1 MSNKFEDFKD
11 YTVLYIQPENLNESA
26 DRRAVNSRPI
36 NGVDRGPGGV
46 VNYDDP
52 KLYMST
58 NFGRQLQSMLTNS
71 NNFWAEVS
79 DFGKYV
85 VVTAGYHNT
94 VSGRSA
100 TKHFVIAFDPD
111 GVGTVFT
118 SATKWRSISGVGQA
132 ASYIK
137 SACNPLESSITNK
150 I

>member
-1 MSNKFEDFKD
+1 MKNKFKDFKD
-11 YTVLYIQPENLNESA
+11 YTVLYIQQEELNESA
-26 DRRAVNSRPI
+26 DRRSVNTKMV
-36 NGVDRGPGGV
+36 NGLDRGPNGI

-52 KLYMST
+52 KLYTAT
-58 NFGRQLQSMLTNS
+58 NFGRQLQNMLSNS

-79 DFGKYV
+79 DFGRYV

-100 TKHFVIAFDPD
+100 TKHFVIAFDLD

-118 SATKWRSISGVGQA
+118 SATKWRSISGVSQA

-137 SACNPLESSITNK
+137 SACNPLESSASNK

>member
-1 MSNKFEDFKD
+1 MKNKFKDFKD
-11 YTVLYIQPENLNESA
+11 YTVLYIQPENLNEGA
-26 DRRAVNSRPI
+26 DRRSINTKMVNGLDQGP
-36 NGVDRGPGGV
+36 NGI

-52 KLYMST
+52 KLYTAT
-58 NFGRQLQSMLTNS
+58 NFGRQLQTMLSNS

-79 DFGKYV
+79 DFGRYV

-118 SATKWRSISGVGQA
+118 SATKWRSISGVSQA

-137 SACNPLESSITNK
+137 SACNPLESSASNK

>member
-1 MSNKFEDFKD
+1 MKDKFED
-11 YTVLYIQPENLNESA
+11 YTVLYIQPEELNESA
-26 DRRAVNSRPI
+26 DRRSVNTKMV
-36 NGVDRGPGGV
+36 NGLDRGPNGI

-52 KLYMST
+52 KLYTAT
-58 NFGRQLQSMLTNS
+58 NFGRQLQTMLSNS

-79 DFGKYV
+79 DFGRYV

-118 SATKWRSISGVGQA
+118 SATKWRSISGVSQA

-137 SACNPLESSITNK
+137 SACNPLESSASNK

>member
-1 MSNKFEDFKD
+1 MKDKFED
-11 YTVLYIQPENLNESA
+11 YTVLYIQPENLNEGA
-26 DRRAVNSRPI
+26 DRRSVNTKMV
-36 NGVDRGPGGV
+36 NGLDRGPNGI

-52 KLYMST
+52 RLYTAT
-58 NFGRQLQSMLTNS
+58 NFGRQLQTMLSNS

-79 DFGKYV
+79 DFGRYV

-118 SATKWRSISGVGQA
+118 SATKWRSISGVSQA

-137 SACNPLESSITNK
+137 SACNPLESSASNK

>member
-1 MSNKFEDFKD
+1 MKDKFED
-11 YTVLYIQPENLNESA
+11 YTVLYIQPENLNEGA
-26 DRRAVNSRPI
+26 DRRSVNTKMV
-36 NGVDRGPGGV
+36 NGLDRGPNGI

-52 KLYMST
+52 KLYTAT
-58 NFGRQLQSMLTNS
+58 NFGRQLQNMLPNS

-79 DFGKYV
+79 DFGRYV

-137 SACNPLESSITNK
+137 SACNPLESSASNK

>member
-1 MSNKFEDFKD
+1 MKDKFED
-11 YTVLYIQPENLNESA
+11 YTVLYIQSENLNEGA
-26 DRRAVNSRPI
+26 DRRSVNTKMV
-36 NGVDRGPGGV
+36 NGLDRGPNGI

-52 KLYMST
+52 RLYTAT
-58 NFGRQLQSMLTNS
+58 NFGRQLQTMLSNS

-79 DFGKYV
+79 DFGRYV

-111 GVGTVFT
+111 GVGMVFT
-118 SATKWRSISGVGQA
+118 SATKWRSISGVSQA

-137 SACNPLESSITNK
+137 SACNPLESSASNK

>member
-1 MSNKFEDFKD
+1 MKDKFED
-11 YTVLYIQPENLNESA
+11 YTVLYIQPENLNEGA
-26 DRRAVNSRPI
+26 DRRSVNTKLV
-36 NGVDRGPGGV
+36 NGLDRGPNGI

-52 KLYMST
+52 KLYTAT
-58 NFGRQLQSMLTNS
+58 NFGRQLQTMLSNS

-79 DFGKYV
+79 DFGRYV

-118 SATKWRSISGVGQA
+118 SATKWRSISGVSQA

-137 SACNPLESSITNK
+137 SACNPLESSASNK

>member
-1 MSNKFEDFKD
+1 MKDKFED
-11 YTVLYIQPENLNESA
+11 YTVLYIQPENLNEGA
-26 DRRAVNSRPI
+26 DRRSINTKMVNGLDQGP
-36 NGVDRGPGGV
+36 NGI

-52 KLYMST
+52 KLYTAT
-58 NFGRQLQSMLTNS
+58 NFGRQLQTMLSNS

-79 DFGKYV
+79 DFGRYV

-118 SATKWRSISGVGQA
+118 SATKWRSISGVSQA

-137 SACNPLESSITNK
+137 SACNPLESSASNK

>member
-1 MSNKFEDFKD
+1 MKDKFED
-11 YTVLYIQPENLNESA
+11 YTVLYIQPEELNEAA
-26 DRRAVNSRPI
+26 DRRSVNSRHI
-36 NGVDRGPGGV
+36 NGLDQGPNGV

-52 KLYMST
+52 KLYTAT
-58 NFGRQLQSMLTNS
+58 NFGRQLQTMLSNS

-79 DFGKYV
+79 DFGRYV

-118 SATKWRSISGVGQA
+118 SATKWRSISGVSQA

-137 SACNPLESSITNK
+137 SACNPLESSASNK

>member
-1 MSNKFEDFKD
+1 MKNKFED
-11 YTVLYIQPENLNESA
+11 YTVLYIQPEELNESA
-26 DRRAVNSRPI
+26 DRRSVNTKMV
-36 NGVDRGPGGV
+36 NGLDRGPNGI

-52 KLYMST
+52 KLYTAT
-58 NFGRQLQSMLTNS
+58 NFGRQLQTMLSNS

-79 DFGKYV
+79 DFGRYV

-111 GVGTVFT
+111 GIGTVFT
-118 SATKWRSISGVGQA
+118 SATKWRSISGVSQA

-137 SACNPLESSITNK
+137 SACNPLESSASNK

>member
-1 MSNKFEDFKD
+1 MKDKFED
-11 YTVLYIQPENLNESA
+11 YTVLYIQPENLNEGA
-26 DRRAVNSRPI
+26 DRRSVNTKMV
-36 NGVDRGPGGV
+36 NGLDRGPNGI

-52 KLYMST
+52 KLYTAT
-58 NFGRQLQSMLTNS
+58 NFGRQLQTMLSNS

-79 DFGKYV
+79 DFGRYV

-94 VSGRSA
+94 ISGRSA

-118 SATKWRSISGVGQA
+118 SATKWRSISGVSQA

-137 SACNPLESSITNK
+137 SACNPLESSASNK

>member
-1 MSNKFEDFKD
+1 MKDKFED
-11 YTVLYIQPENLNESA
+11 YTVLYIQSENLNEGA
-26 DRRAVNSRPI
+26 DRRSVNTKMV
-36 NGVDRGPGGV
+36 NGLDRGPNGI

-52 KLYMST
+52 RLYTAT
-58 NFGRQLQSMLTNS
+58 NFGRQLQTMLSNS

-79 DFGKYV
+79 DFGRYV

-118 SATKWRSISGVGQA
+118 SATKWRSISGVSQA

-137 SACNPLESSITNK
+137 SACNPLESSASNK

>member
-1 MSNKFEDFKD
+1 MKDKFED
-11 YTVLYIQPENLNESA
+11 YTVLYIQPENLNEGA
-26 DRRAVNSRPI
+26 DRRSVNTKMV
-36 NGVDRGPGGV
+36 NGLDRGPNGI

-52 KLYMST
+52 KLYTAT
-58 NFGRQLQSMLTNS
+58 NFGRQLQTMLSNS

-79 DFGKYV
+79 DFGRYV

-118 SATKWRSISGVGQA
+118 SATKWRSISGVSQA

-137 SACNPLESSITNK
+137 SACNPLESSASNK

>member
-1 MSNKFEDFKD
+1 MKNKFKNFKD
-11 YTVLYIQPENLNESA
+11 YTVLYIQPENLNEGA
-26 DRRAVNSRPI
+26 DRRSINTKMVNGLDQGP
-36 NGVDRGPGGV
+36 NGI

-52 KLYMST
+52 KLYTAT
-58 NFGRQLQSMLTNS
+58 NFGRQLQTMLSNS

-79 DFGKYV
+79 DFGRYV

-94 VSGRSA
+94 ISGRSA

-118 SATKWRSISGVGQA
+118 SATKWRSISGVSQA

-137 SACNPLESSITNK
+137 SACNPLESSASNK

>member
-1 MSNKFEDFKD
+1 MKDKFED
-11 YTVLYIQPENLNESA
+11 YTVLYIQSENLNEGA
-26 DRRAVNSRPI
+26 DRRSVNTKMV
-36 NGVDRGPGGV
+36 NGLDRGPNGI

-52 KLYMST
+52 KLYTAT
-58 NFGRQLQSMLTNS
+58 NFGRQLQTMLSNS

-79 DFGKYV
+79 DFGRYV

-118 SATKWRSISGVGQA
+118 SATKWRSISGVSQA

-137 SACNPLESSITNK
+137 SACNPLESSASNK